1 MDGAKNNRQKCRLS
15 RKLARFAKVKAMT
28 TVRKVDLVVP
38 LANKATAMRTT
49 DTVGLAAQGR
59 SGAVSLLIDRDD
71 RQGDVDSTNKRSTP
85 LTLNMPGTRTSTTA
99 TRTTTTR
106 VTKAALAP
114 SADEP
119 ARHHADFSF
128 EELVQAYLDCRSTKR
143 NSTSALAFEQHL
155 ETNLCQLDEEL
166 RNGSYRPGRS
176 ICFVITRPKPREV
189 WAAEFRDRIVHHLL
203 YNRISPRF
211 YAAFIADSCACIPG
225 RGTLYGA
232 KRLEAKIRSITQ
244 NWSKP
249 AYYLKLDLAN
259 FFVSIDKHV
268 VRELL
273 AKRVDGW
280 WMQLAELVL
289 FHDPRQD
296 FEYRGDVDLL
306 DRVPSHKRLT
316 SQPSHL
322 GLPIGNLSS
331 QFFANVLLD
340 ALDQFIKHDLHGKHY
355 VRYVDDMILLHESP
369 QWLNAAKWE
378 IEEFLR
384 ERLHARLN
392 PSKTI
397 LQPADRGV
405 DFVGQVIKPWR
416 RITRKRTIN
425 EAMNRVRQIDAE
437 DLFETANSYYGL
449 LRQTTHSHHQ
459 RAQLS
464 NILRYRGHCISGD
477 LTKIFRRRECAR

>member
-1 MDGAKNNRQKCRLS
+1 
-15 RKLARFAKVKAMT
+15 MT

-38 LANKATAMRTT
+38 LAHKATAMRTT
-49 DTVGLAAQGR
+49 DTAGLAAQGR
-59 SGAVSLLIDRDD
+59 SGAVSPLTDSDS
-71 RQGDVDSTNKRSTP
+71 RQGDIDSTNKRSTP
-85 LTLNMPGTRTSTTA
+85 ITLNMPGTRISTTA

-106 VTKAALAP
+106 VTKAELAP

-119 ARHHADFSF
+119 ERHHADFSF

-143 NSTSALAFEQHL
+143 NSTSALAFEQRL
-155 ETNLCQLDEEL
+155 EANLCQLDDEL
-166 RNGSYRPGRS
+166 RNNSYRPGKS

-211 YAAFIADSCACIPG
+211 YARFIADSCACIPG

-232 KRLEAKIRSITQ
+232 KRLESKIRSSTQ

-249 AYYLKLDLAN
+249 AHYLKLDLAN
-259 FFVSIDKHV
+259 FFVSIDKYV

-280 WMQLAELVL
+280 WLQLAELVL

-306 DRVPSHKRLT
+306 DRVPPHKRLT
-316 SQPSHL
+316 SQPAHI

-340 ALDQFIKHDLHGKHY
+340 ALDQFIKHDLHCKHY

-369 QWLNAAKWE
+369 QWLNAAKLE

-384 ERLHARLN
+384 ERLHAKIN

-397 LQPADRGV
+397 LQPIDRGV
-405 DFVGQVIKPWR
+405 DFVGQVIR
-416 RITRKRTIN
+416 RWHRTTRRRTFN
-425 EAMNRVRQIDAE
+425 EAISRVKQIPAAE
-437 DLFETANSYYGL
+437 LFETANSYFGL
-449 LRQTTHSHHQ
+449 LRQATGSHHE
-459 RAQLS
+459 RAMLAKVMM
-464 NILRYRGHCISGD
+464 YRGHCINKD
-477 LTKIFRRRECAR
+477 LTKTFRRRP